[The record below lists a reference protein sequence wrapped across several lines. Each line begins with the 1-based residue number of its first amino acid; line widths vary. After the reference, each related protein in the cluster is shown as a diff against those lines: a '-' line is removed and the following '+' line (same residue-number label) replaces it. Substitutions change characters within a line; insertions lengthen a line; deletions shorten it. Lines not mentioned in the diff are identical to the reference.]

1 MEIKKTALAGTTES
15 SDIQITLSKGDQ
27 GIVVDLTSDVKK
39 QFGDQIIKVI
49 TDTLNKFQ
57 ITNAKVSA
65 VDKGALDCVIK
76 ARTTT
81 AAFRAL
87 NQEDQINWEVL

>member
-15 SDIQITLSKGDQ
+15 SDIQITLSKGND
-27 GIVVDLTSDVKK
+27 GIDVDLTSDVKK
-39 QFGDQIIKVI
+39 QFGDQIVKVI

-57 ITNAKVSA
+57 ITNAKVRA
-65 VDKGALDCVIK
+65 VDKGALDWVIK
-76 ARTTT
+76 ARTIT
-81 AAFRAL
+81 AASRAL